1 MKKFS
6 LFMAAVLASAAVV
19 SIPSNAA
26 VNGEGILKYTPVVDG
41 KIDAAY
47 MQSAYVTHDF
57 PEERDSSHYW
67 GSGKFEFT
75 DVEKDAEGN
84 AVEGSVGH
92 VTAYGWD
99 IQATSYFL
107 WDDDNIYLAVRIV
120 DDDVTGVS
128 DAKYN
133 EAVEDYEDFG
143 LWLTDSIAP
152 CFTYK
157 GMNCTLRVEALG
169 RFGTVYESVDY
180 TNWIDWAVWHKHQP
194 NKDNGLYAVSY
205 TNDGYIVEMK
215 LPVSESV
222 KTKLMKDGGKFSYGL
237 SVCDIPMN
245 FEYGIDPAHLAEGV
259 VEENF
264 NVNDFMMWNDLA
276 LYGGG
281 KYKLKLSATAPT
293 VDPNE
298 APETDAAAP
307 GGNTG
312 TQTPAGQTPS
322 GDASGN
328 TGSTPKPAAPTGG
341 NSAAQTSDIGIAAAA
356 ASLVA
361 AAAFIA
367 IKKRK

>member
-6 LFMAAVLASAAVV
+6 LFMAAVLASAALVA
-19 SIPSNAA
+19 IPSNAA
-26 VNGEGILKYTPVVDG
+26 VNGEGVLKYTPVIDG

-47 MQSAYVTHDF
+47 MQSANITHDF
-57 PEERDSSHYW
+57 PTERNSSNYW

-75 DVEKDAEGN
+75 DREKDEKGDPLPD
-84 AVEGSVGH
+84 SVGH

-107 WDDDNIYLAVRIV
+107 WDDENLYVAVRIV

-133 EAVEDYEDFG
+133 EAVEDYEDYG
-143 LWLTDSIAP
+143 LWLTDAIAP
-152 CFTYK
+152 CLTYR

-169 RFGTVYESVDY
+169 RFGTAYDSVD
-180 TNWIDWAVWHKHQP
+180 TNNWIEWATWHNQQP

-215 LPVSESV
+215 LPVNE
-222 KTKLMKDGGKFSYGL
+222 TTRNKLMKDGGVFNYGL
-237 SVCDIPMN
+237 SVCDIPTN
-245 FEYGIDPAHLAEGV
+245 FKYGIDPAHKDEGV
-259 VEENF
+259 IEENF
-264 NVNDFMMWNDLA
+264 NSEDFMVWNDLA
-276 LYGGG
+276 MYGGG
-281 KYKLKLSATAPT
+281 KYKLKLSDKAPT
-293 VDPNE
+293 VDPN
-298 APETDAAAP
+298 A
-307 GGNTG
+307 
-312 TQTPAGQTPS
+312 
-322 GDASGN
+322 DASQDTTAPDN
-328 TGSTPKPAAPTGG
+328 TANNAPKPSVPNGG

-356 ASLVA
+356 ASLIA